1 MAPTALSLSMVP
13 PRLPTGNGTYSA
25 AVVSLLDSQGRPT
38 VAVTGV
44 NVSLTSAEASVGSV
58 SQYVYIA
65 PGEAYAVANF
75 TTTQTAGSTTI
86 TAASTG
92 LTTAS
97 SSLTTAVAVGNP
109 TRLAVTAVPETLP
122 SSSAANGTLFLEL
135 EDDTGL
141 PAKAISPVNV
151 ALYSSNT
158 NVATVTVTTATIQPG
173 QYLEE
178 VNYTTGF
185 VPGSALISAS
195 APGLSSAVAT
205 VSVAGSPPLALKLE
219 AQPSTMVACASGV
232 TSCSGRLVVALTDL
246 SGNPATAPNDITVQI
261 RSSDVS
267 VVTADEVVTI
277 PAGAISAI
285 VTYNVTSATGGATIA
300 ASSPGLESSFAV
312 VTVVAP
318 GSVSPSACTDAG
330 AAVCGLAIYVGPNPV
345 LANDLSYSS
354 VVVALENGGTPA
366 VDFAGN
372 TTVTLTSS
380 VTGVGNFANTIQIP
394 EGQNWAPVTFTSTY
408 QVGQTQFTASA
419 QNLLPA
425 QTTLETYG
433 AVPSQVVL
441 SAITP
446 VLPADG
452 ASHPA
457 LELSLEDA
465 LGLPA
470 VSQTPV
476 QVNLTSSQGDVVSVG
491 ETVVIPAGNSFK
503 VVDVTSG
510 VVTGTANVTALA
522 SYSTSGVTSSSID
535 ISTMIPAPSSLG
547 AAAPNQGV
555 VVVSTGNFT
564 QPPLAV
570 QLEDSSGNL
579 AQARAL
585 TNITITSSNSTVV
598 PEVQNASI
606 GVGSTFASVPLDANA
621 PGTTTLTISA
631 ASLATASIRVTFLPY
646 PSQETLTGGPATI
659 FLNDTAVVVASV
671 SLDGMPVPN
680 VPVYWNSSSGGL
692 VITTAHPSN
701 TSSAALVST
710 TTSSTRAAPLVPLAS
725 ANDSTSSGGQSVAVF
740 HPTKLGAAVITVVI
754 APGGIFEKTFN
765 FTVNVTPPPLSHEK
779 AGLLQRITT
788 FPLIIAP
795 IGGAAGAG
803 AVVLLVLRR
812 RRGGG
817 APGEEDFD
825 TSFE

>member
-1 MAPTALSLSMVP
+1 MVHVFSQLLRETARLVGIAALFGLVLFGSLPPEGAHGAVSQSMAPTALSLSMVP

-25 AVVSLLDSQGRPT
+25 VVVSLLNSQGRPT
-38 VAVTGV
+38 VAITDV

-58 SQYVYIA
+58 SPYAYITR
-65 PGEAYAVANF
+65 GEAYAVANF
-75 TTTQTAGSTTI
+75 TATQTAGSTMI
-86 TAASTG
+86 TAAATG

-109 TRLAVTAVPETLP
+109 SRLAVTAVPETLP
-122 SSSAANGTLFLEL
+122 SSSAANGILFLEL

-141 PAKAISPVNV
+141 PAKAIGPVNV
-151 ALYSSNT
+151 SLYSSNT
-158 NVATVTVTTATIQPG
+158 NVATVTVGTATIQPG

-267 VVTADEVVTI
+267 VVAADAVVTI
-277 PAGAISAI
+277 PGGAISAI
-285 VTYNVTSATGGATIA
+285 ATYNVTSATGGATIA
-300 ASSPGLESSFAV
+300 ASSPGLASSFAV
-312 VTVVAP
+312 VKVVAP
-318 GSVSPSACTDAG
+318 GSVSPTACAG
-330 AAVCGLAIYVGPNPV
+330 GGTALCGLAIYVGPNPV
-345 LANDLSYSS
+345 LANHLSYSS

-366 VDFAGN
+366 VDFTGS

-380 VTGVGNFANTIQIP
+380 VTGVGNFADTIQIP

-408 QVGQTQFTASA
+408 QVGETQFTASA

-433 AVPSQVVL
+433 AVPSQVVV

-465 LGLPA
+465 LGFPA

-491 ETVVIPAGNSFK
+491 GTVVIPAGESFTI
-503 VVDVTSG
+503 VGVTSG
-510 VVTGTANVTALA
+510 VVAGTANVTALA
-522 SYSTSGVTSSSID
+522 SYSSSGVTSSSID
-535 ISTMIPAPSSLG
+535 ISTVIPAPSALG

-555 VVVSTGNFT
+555 VVASAGNFT

-579 AQARAL
+579 AQARVP
-585 TNITITSSNSTVV
+585 TNVRITSSNSTVV

-606 GVGSTFASVPLDANA
+606 KVGSTFASVPLEADA
-621 PGTTTLTISA
+621 PGTTILTISTA
-631 ASLATASIRVTFLPY
+631 FLATTSIRVTFLPY

-671 SLDGMPVPN
+671 SLDGAPVPN

-701 TSSAALVST
+701 TSSARLVST
-710 TTSSTRAAPLVPLAS
+710 TASSARAAPLVPLAS
-725 ANDSTSSGGQSVAVF
+725 VNDSTSSGGQSVAVF
-740 HPTKLGAAVITVVI
+740 HPTRVGAAVITVVI
-754 APGGIFEKTFN
+754 APGGIFEKTLN
-765 FTVNVTPPPLSHEK
+765 FTERHKEFLLS
-779 AGLLQRITT
+779 A
-788 FPLIIAP
+788 
-795 IGGAAGAG
+795 
-803 AVVLLVLRR
+803 
-812 RRGGG
+812 
-817 APGEEDFD
+817 EDAFD
-825 TSFE
+825 E